1 MKSKRMP
8 SSPKAKQ
15 ERDYEARRA
24 DPQLAETRVGPITL
38 DWKINVT
45 AIAAF
50 FLSVF
55 ALLLQAMG
63 YWEGAV
69 TTLQPTE
76 NLYITTNGSVLHVGA
91 RMVYTNDGA
100 SGYNSVILGESVTL
114 RLGQNEYKLWSE
126 NRGTFA
132 VDNGEPVLVNSV
144 DAAPFIVPA
153 MQLVTHE
160 SYFAARERRSAAG
173 RWKDRIT
180 REQFVRLLETEHARG
195 EQKIDVTF
203 QAKRRDIS
211 GLHAGKERMLST
223 RCSTTLDPDLI
234 SRLRNEGWAS
244 RACWKED

>member
-1 MKSKRMP
+1 MKSKRML
-8 SSPKAKQ
+8 SSSKAKQ
-15 ERDYEARRA
+15 DRDSAGRHA
-24 DPQLAETRVGPITL
+24 DPQLAETRVGPVTL

-45 AIAAF
+45 AIVAF

-69 TTLQPTE
+69 TTLQPTD
-76 NLYITTNGSVLHVGA
+76 NLYITTNGSVMHVGA

-100 SGYNSVILGESVTL
+100 SGYNAVILGESVSL
-114 RLGQNEYKLWSE
+114 RLGQDKYMLWSE

-132 VDNGEPVLVNSV
+132 VDNGEPVLRNSV
-144 DAAPFIVPA
+144 DAAPFMVPA

-160 SYFAARERRSAAG
+160 SYFAARERRSVAD

-180 REQFVRLLETEHARG
+180 REQLVRMLEAEHARG
-195 EQKIDVTF
+195 ERKIDVTF
-203 QAKRRDIS
+203 QAKDRDIS

-223 RCSTTLDPDLI
+223 RCSTTLDLDLI
-234 SRLRNEGWAS
+234 SRIRNEGWAS
-244 RACWKED
+244 RACWKDD